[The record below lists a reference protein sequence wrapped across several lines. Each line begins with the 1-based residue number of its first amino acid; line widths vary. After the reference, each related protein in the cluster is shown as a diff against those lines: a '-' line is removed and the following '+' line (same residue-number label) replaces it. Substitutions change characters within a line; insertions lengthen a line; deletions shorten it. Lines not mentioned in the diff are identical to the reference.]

1 MAAGKERFM
10 NEKLQ
15 EVLGFVQQTAVQVS
29 DTAVD
34 AAYGVGKKAGELLS
48 TVKLRARVADRKL
61 EVNTQ
66 LREVGEMLY
75 ATHTGTPTDSEILLA
90 KLREIDETKAEIRDL
105 EAQLGKETPPQTC
118 PTCGAVNQDGDQFCR
133 ECGGKL

>member
-1 MAAGKERFM
+1 M

-15 EVLGFVQQTAVQVS
+15 ELLDSVQRTASQMGDMAS
-29 DTAVD
+29 D
-34 AAYGVGKKAGELLS
+34 AAYGAGRKAEELLS
-48 TVKLRARVADRKL
+48 VAKLNIRVASLRADVNVA
-61 EVNTQ
+61 

-90 KLREIDETKAEIRDL
+90 KLEEIDGLNAQISGL
-105 EAQLGKETPPQTC
+105 EAQIGKERAAHTC
-118 PTCGAVNQDGDQFCR
+118 STCGATAQDGDQFCR

>member
-1 MAAGKERFM
+1 M

-15 EVLGFVQQTAVQVS
+15 EALEFVQQTAVQVGDS
-29 DTAVD
+29 AVD
-34 AAYGVGKKAGELLS
+34 AAYGVGKKASELLS
-48 TVKLRARVADRKL
+48 AAKMRARVADRKA
-61 EVNTQ
+61 EVNIQ

-90 KLREIDETKAEIRDL
+90 KLREIDVLKAEIHNL
-105 EAQLGKETPPQTC
+105 ETQLGREPDPRTC
-118 PTCGAVNQDGDQFCR
+118 PTCGAVNQEGDQFCR